1 MPRQVR
7 YNVATTLDGF
17 IASPDGSTP
26 WIIDDPTIDF
36 DALYAEF
43 DVFIM
48 GRKTYETLLSHTTNP
63 LARRPKE
70 SVIVVSKTMKSSDHP
85 EVTIVSD
92 DFLGYIREKRAGF
105 GKDIWLMGGSQLVG
119 PCLYAGLVDYIEAAI
134 MPAAIGQGI
143 PMIAGRQLGVGKSYR
158 LELEHVKRLE
168 GTGILMT
175 RYQVLSDI

>member
-17 IASPDGSTP
+17 IASLDGSTR
-26 WIIDDPTIDF
+26 WIVDDATIDF

-43 DVFIM
+43 DMFIM
-48 GRKTYETLLSHTTNP
+48 GRKTYETLLSHSTNP

-70 SVIVVSKTMKSSDHP
+70 SVIVVSKTMKSDDHP
-85 EVTIVSD
+85 EVTIVGN
-92 DFLGYIREKRAGF
+92 DFLKCIREKREGV
-105 GKDIWLMGGSQLVG
+105 GKDIWLMGGGQLVG
-119 PCLYAGLVDYIEAAI
+119 PCLHAGLVDYVEAAI

-143 PMIAGRQLGVGKSYR
+143 PMISSSQLSVGGSYR
-158 LELEHVKRLE
+158 LELEQVKKLE

-175 RYQVLSDI
+175 RYRVISDI